1 MKHQLLSEGI
11 EAILQ
16 FCRNNRVAET
26 VQDYQ
31 KACKSITKLYDQKK
45 IIEYDEDLTESTIQK
60 LKTKLQKHLVIR
72 YSLEHYMYRSLCMLQ
87 DYYQE
92 KPFRDK
98 YPLRNPYK
106 YILSPFF
113 EEQVKLFKVSVTQKP
128 RTIPFV
134 HSIARDFFYVLQ
146 QNNQDDFSTITHE
159 DIYAFLR
166 FEYTDHKG
174 CMGNVIYTTRLLCE
188 YLRSK
193 GYQNV
198 PSELL
203 PFVLPPSRKKV
214 LPSFRT
220 AELKAIL
227 EQPERSTTTGKR
239 NYAIL
244 LLASVTGL
252 RSVDIANLK
261 LTDIHWTEHTIQI
274 VQHKTGTGLTLP
286 LDQKAAVA
294 LADYILH
301 GRPATDLSYLFLTE
315 VKPYRK
321 LNDRSSVANVL
332 NKCAKQAGIPKMP
345 RDGKSFHA
353 FRRTM
358 GSWLLNSESD
368 PEMIAQ
374 ILGHSNKKVLT
385 RYLPFDPPSLRIC
398 AMGFDDIPV
407 RSEVY
412 R

>member
-16 FCRNNRVAET
+16 YCRNNRVAET

-45 IIEYDEDLTESTIQK
+45 IIEYDEDLTDSMIQK

-87 DYYQE
+87 DYYQG

-98 YPLRNPYK
+98 YPSRNRYK
-106 YILSPFF
+106 RTLSPFF
-113 EEQVKLFKVSVTQKP
+113 EEQAKQFQVSLAQIP
-128 RTIPFV
+128 RTIPYV
-134 HSIARDFFYVLQ
+134 HSTARDFFYVLQ

-166 FEYTDHKG
+166 FEYNDHKG
-174 CMGNVIYTTRLLCE
+174 CMGNVIYATRLLCE

-193 GYQNV
+193 GYHNV

-227 EQPERSTTTGKR
+227 EQPDRTTSSGKR
-239 NYAIL
+239 DYAIL
-244 LLASVTGL
+244 MLASVTGL

-261 LTDIHWTEHTIQI
+261 LTDIHWAEKTIQI
-274 VQHKTGTGLTLP
+274 VQHKTQASLSLP
-286 LDQKAAVA
+286 LDPIAGDA
-294 LADYILH
+294 LVDYILH
-301 GRPATDLSYLFLTE
+301 GRPTTDLSFLFLTE
-315 VKPYRK
+315 VKPYRN
-321 LNDRSSVANVL
+321 LNDKSSVANVL
-332 NKCAKQAGIPKMP
+332 KKCLKQAGIAKIS

-353 FRRTM
+353 FRRTI
-358 GSWLLNSESD
+358 GSWLLNSESP

-374 ILGHSNKKVLT
+374 ILGHSNQKVLA
-385 RYLPFDPPSLRIC
+385 RYLPFNPSSLQIC
-398 AMGFDDIPV
+398 AMGFDSIPV
-407 RSEVY
+407 RSKVY
-412 R
+412 V

>member
-1 MKHQLLSEGI
+1 
-11 EAILQ
+11 
-16 FCRNNRVAET
+16 
-26 VQDYQ
+26 VQ
-31 KACKSITKLYDQKK
+31 
-45 IIEYDEDLTESTIQK
+45 
-60 LKTKLQKHLVIR
+60 
-72 YSLEHYMYRSLCMLQ
+72 
-87 DYYQE
+87 
-92 KPFRDK
+92 
-98 YPLRNPYK
+98 NPYK
-106 YILSPFF
+106 HILAPFY
-113 EEQVKLFKVSVTQKP
+113 EEQAELFRSSLTQIP
-128 RTIPFV
+128 LTILGIY
-134 HSIARDFFYVLQ
+134 SIARDFFYVLQ

-203 PFVLPPSRKKV
+203 PFALPPSRKKV
-214 LPSFRT
+214 LPSFRI

-227 EQPERSTTTGKR
+227 EQPDRTTSAGKR
-239 NYAIL
+239 DYAIL
-244 LLASVTGL
+244 MLASVTGL
-252 RSVDIANLK
+252 RSVDIANMK
-261 LTDIHWTEHTIQI
+261 LTDIHWAEKTIQI
-274 VQHKTGTGLTLP
+274 VQHKTGISLTLP
-286 LDQKAAVA
+286 LDQKAGAA
-294 LADYILH
+294 LADYIPH
-301 GRPATDLSYLFLTE
+301 GRPNTDQPYVFLTTR
-315 VKPYRK
+315 KPHRK
-321 LNDRSSVANVL
+321 YNDKSSISDVL
-332 NKCAKQAGIPKMP
+332 NKYTRQAGIPKTP
-345 RDGKSFHA
+345 WDGKSFHA

-398 AMGFDDIPV
+398 AIGLDTIPV